1 MENELGKWKIAFVK
15 LISSKWKNAKKIISY
30 CYNLEICM
38 RTNFPCSQ
46 GHWNSVNP
54 SPYLN
59 PGWILGAQTR
69 RHLGFLEFS
78 VRCCQEASDETYF
91 SRVRSLSGSLA
102 QPPGRLQTDQCLSTE
117 RAPEESNLR
126 IPEQDGATQ
135 RLSQVVQ

>member
-1 MENELGKWKIAFVK
+1 MENCFCKINQFK
-15 LISSKWKNAKKIISY
+15 MEKRKKIINC

-46 GHWNSVNP
+46 GHWNSVKP

-59 PGWILGAQTR
+59 PVWILGAKTR

>member
-1 MENELGKWKIAFVK
+1 MGNG
-15 LISSKWKNAKKIISY
+15 KKINKLM
-30 CYNLEICM
+30 CCNLETCILCE
-38 RTNFPCSQ
+38 FPLLLGALEFCESQ
-46 GHWNSVNP
+46 PISESWVD
-54 SPYLN
+54 
-59 PGWILGAQTR
+59 LGTAQTR

-78 VRCCQEASDETYF
+78 VRWYQGGSDETYF
-91 SRVRSLSGSLA
+91 SQVRSLSGSLA